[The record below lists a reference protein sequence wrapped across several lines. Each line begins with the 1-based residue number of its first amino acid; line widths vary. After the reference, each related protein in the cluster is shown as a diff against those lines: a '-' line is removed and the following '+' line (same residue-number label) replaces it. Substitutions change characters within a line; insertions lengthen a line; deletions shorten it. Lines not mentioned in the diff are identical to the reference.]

1 MNKDVNQLK
10 NYLNS
15 LINESQSKGD
25 QYGDLVDFWVY
36 IFGDS
41 EFYNTGYYSEFSKG
55 GAYDFESHPK
65 MAQQGEQGKSNM
77 GFKTNF
83 HANSKKLFSYKYLE
97 KIMSHKEVDIGNP
110 EIRENI
116 LIDNLEPL
124 RYLPNLTHISI
135 CNNMVKSLEPIWNHK
150 HLKVVW
156 IENTKI
162 PIAER
167 QKFIK
172 EHPECKLHSQV
183 FL

>member
-65 MAQQGEQGKSNM
+65 MTQQGEQGKSNM

-97 KIMSHKEVDIGNP
+97 KIMSHKKVDIGNP
-110 EIRENI
+110 EIGENFFGFKSSETPRELNEYRE
-116 LIDNLEPL
+116 LKLLLEEVEDL
-124 RYLPNLTHISI
+124 QVLKCTR
-135 CNNMVKSLEPIWNHK
+135 VSLE
-150 HLKVVW
+150 
-156 IENTKI
+156 
-162 PIAER
+162 
-167 QKFIK
+167 Q
-172 EHPECKLHSQV
+172 
-183 FL
+183 